1 MPFLKK
7 RAFTLIELLV
17 VIAIIAIL
25 AGLLLPALAKA
36 KAKAN
41 STKCLNN
48 LKQLGLALN
57 MYTLDFNDYL
67 PCTPPANNSSL
78 QTWVRYDP
86 NVNPLVNS
94 LQIGVY
100 LQSYLTKGTQ
110 EIGAA
115 GREAKQLVCPEY
127 LPLIPRPESVSN
139 ILSYTMR
146 VNIAQNNLTPPVVL
160 RPFKKPNMKLSAI
173 PSPTTNWF
181 MGDLDELIAPMI
193 KAADGGGTITLDVA
207 KSVQHV
213 KRRNYVFFDGH
224 TEVKGTNWH
233 HVY

>member
-1 MPFLKK
+1 MSFLKK
-7 RAFTLIELLV
+7 RTAFTLIELLV

-41 STKCLNN
+41 NTKCLNN
-48 LKQLGLALN
+48 LKQMGLALN
-57 MYTLDFNDYL
+57 MYTLDYRDYL
-67 PCTPPANNSSL
+67 PCTPVGNSSSL
-78 QTWVRYDP
+78 QTWVRFDP
-86 NVNPLVNS
+86 NVTFLANS

-110 EIGAA
+110 IGS

-127 LPLIPRPESVSN
+127 LPLAPLPDSITN
-139 ILSYTMR
+139 ILSYTLR
-146 VNIAQNNLTPPVVL
+146 VRIAQNNLIPPVVL
-160 RPFKKPNMKLSAI
+160 RPFMKPNMKLSSV

-181 MGDLDELIAPMI
+181 VGDLDALIVPLI
-193 KAADGGGTITLDVA
+193 KTADPGGNLYIDAA

-224 TEVKGTNWH
+224 TEIKGTNWH
-233 HVY
+233 HIY

>member
-1 MPFLKK
+1 MSLIKK

-48 LKQLGLALN
+48 LKQVGLALN
-57 MYTLDFNDYL
+57 MYTLDYRDYL
-67 PCTPPANNSSL
+67 PCTPEPNNSSL
-78 QTWVRYDP
+78 QTWVRFDP

-100 LQSYLTKGTQ
+100 LQSYLTKGGEVGNTT
-110 EIGAA
+110 
-115 GREAKQLVCPEY
+115 REAKQLVCPEY
-127 LPLIPRPESVSN
+127 LPLAPLPDSATN
-139 ILSYTMR
+139 ILSYTLR
-146 VNIAQNNLTPPVVL
+146 IRIAQNELVPPVIL
-160 RPFKKPNMKLSAI
+160 RPFMKPNVKLTAV
-173 PSPTTNWF
+173 PHPTTNWL
-181 MGDLDELIAPMI
+181 MGDLDALIVPLI
-193 KAADGGGTITLDVA
+193 RTADPGGNLYIDAA

-213 KRRNYVFFDGH
+213 KKRNYVFFDGH
-224 TEVKGTNWH
+224 TETKNTNWH
-233 HVY
+233 HIY